1 MLYISTFHTQI
12 VITYLINFD
21 WLEQSLNTS
30 KMKTSI
36 FAIVSTLVLAATA
49 APARG
54 QNAQSAV
61 PDCVSTQ
68 SCADGIHAPADKRE
82 PAIPGFD
89 PESIRKTLE
98 SPAPADK
105 REAAIPGFDLESI
118 RKTLE
123 SPPPADKRAPP
134 IPGFD
139 PESIRKTL
147 DSPLA
152 QD

>member
-1 MLYISTFHTQI
+1 
-12 VITYLINFD
+12 
-21 WLEQSLNTS
+21 
-30 KMKTSI
+30 MKSSI
-36 FAIVSTLVLAATA
+36 FAVVSTLVLAAAA

-54 QNAQSAV
+54 QNSQSEV

-89 PESIRKTLE
+89 LESIRKTLE
-98 SPAPADK
+98 SPA
-105 REAAIPGFDLESI
+105 
-118 RKTLE
+118 
-123 SPPPADKRAPP
+123 PADKRAPP

-147 DSPLA
+147 NSPLP

>member
-1 MLYISTFHTQI
+1 MKSSVFAFIS
-12 VITYLINFD
+12 
-21 WLEQSLNTS
+21 
-30 KMKTSI
+30 
-36 FAIVSTLVLAATA
+36 ALVLAATA
-49 APARG
+49 APAKG
-54 QNAQSAV
+54 QNAQSEV

-98 SPAPADK
+98 SPPAQDK
-105 REAAIPGFDLESI
+105 RE
-118 RKTLE
+118 
-123 SPPPADKRAPP
+123 PA

-147 DSPLA
+147 ESPPA
-152 QD
+152 ED

>member
-1 MLYISTFHTQI
+1 
-12 VITYLINFD
+12 
-21 WLEQSLNTS
+21 
-30 KMKTSI
+30 MKSSI
-36 FAIVSTLVLAATA
+36 FAVVSALVLAATA

-54 QNAQSAV
+54 QNAQSEV

-98 SPAPADK
+98 SP
-105 REAAIPGFDLESI
+105 
-118 RKTLE
+118 
-123 SPPPADKRAPP
+123 PPADKRAPP

-147 DSPLA
+147 NSPLP